1 MHAQS
6 VDFMISF
13 DLFLFALFFLS
24 LGHLA
29 FSVCFPFFLF
39 LFFLSLKAQLIYE

>member
-13 DLFLFALFFLS
+13 DLFVVFVCFSFS

-39 LFFLSLKAQLIYE
+39 LFSLAAQLIYE